1 MSNDSIKDEDRITR
15 RDLLQ
20 ANATLIA
27 GVLIFLGIFASF
39 RSDEISGFYEIFFQ
53 IIYYSYLFFLFAV
66 FSFSFSMLFTLQYHQ
81 FLIFGKQVDTLCIAK
96 TLLIVGVLLIIVVI
110 AIISMAILLQVI
122 KLYSNIYY

>member
-1 MSNDSIKDEDRITR
+1 MSDDSIKDKHGDRITR

-20 ANATLIA
+20 TNATLIA
-27 GVLIFLGIFASF
+27 GVLIFLGIFVSF
-39 RSDEISGFYEIFFQ
+39 RSDKISGFYDIFLQ

-96 TLLIVGVLLIIVVI
+96 TLLIVGVLLINYRSHCHYKHGYSF
-110 AIISMAILLQVI
+110 ASYQVI
-122 KLYSNIYY
+122 F